1 MLQSELQFYVVC
13 TTLNIK
19 KLANQQRMIMLNQM
33 HTSVSFGFSQLSE
46 YYYKWNRMNNRF
58 TENTAAFI
66 NFEHDLFV
74 QIYTR
79 QKLLKSGTQAIFYN
93 PIKCFEKHVFHFFD
107 QF

>member
-1 MLQSELQFYVVC
+1 MYY

-33 HTSVSFGFSQLSE
+33 LTSVSFGFSQLSE

-58 TENTAAFI
+58 TKNTAAFI

-74 QIYTR
+74 
-79 QKLLKSGTQAIFYN
+79 
-93 PIKCFEKHVFHFFD
+93 
-107 QF
+107 